1 MRCEGIRETSELLLL
16 QIENG
21 DWMTLTISPNSMF
34 DCRTSSPIPT
44 VIYHGRDAGSGRE
57 SARMCGRGIGGRNA
71 ESAERGKYS

>member
-21 DWMTLTISPNSMF
+21 GWRTLTISPNSIF

-44 VIYHGRDAGSGRE
+44 VICHDRNVGSSKG
-57 SARMCGRGIGGRNA
+57 SANIGGAGYADGTPIRP
-71 ESAERGKYS
+71 